1 MKILERNIK
10 NRIHF
15 VGIGGIGMS
24 GIAEV
29 LFSQGFKI
37 QGRPLYL
44 RPFELAS
51 LRLQN
56 MIEVLSNW
64 DTYMPYP
71 NSLTQRGGTYLLN
84 NNNTKRLKKLGIKVF
99 LGHSPKNL
107 KGVNILVISS
117 AINKNNP

>member
-37 QGRPLYL
+37 QG
-44 RPFELAS
+44 S
-51 LRLQN
+51 
-56 MIEVLSNW
+56 
-64 DTYMPYP
+64 D
-71 NSLTQRGGTYLLN
+71 LLN

-117 AINKNNP
+117 AINKNNPELKFAKKKKISVYKR